1 MAESDDILQRIA
13 LLGADDIRKELNQLG
28 ADGEAALKKLEQ
40 AGGGDLA
47 KGVRALMPEVAKF
60 NSGLEGAAVSAGKLP
75 GIFGKIQ
82 SALRG
87 LGNASGLGSFKTDAE
102 KATAAANVFGGAMRE
117 AGRDVRLLGRI
128 TQLADLTGFGRV
140 LQLAGKNA
148 SLLILPG
155 VVAGVERLAASAAHA
170 ASGFAD
176 MAVAAQQTPAN
187 FGKFAAVVI
196 ALGGSFDDAGKAAK
210 TFETNIATALA
221 STQQAA
227 EGVVTARAALDNTTT
242 GFVETTRGLDTV
254 RQQAQAANL
263 QFVRTGGTLEQF
275 NQIQRQ
281 TAQATFNVQQ
291 QMLKAGDAVEAAQK
305 ALDKA
310 RSATTP
316 LEDAFRKVGVTLTT
330 SFQKLPIA
338 EQLARMADGFKNLPP
353 DVDKTKLAVQLLGE
367 EMGRKF
373 VRALAGGQQ
382 SLKDFIAE
390 GERIRPTFNDGQIA
404 IGDDM
409 VQASGKLTS
418 ALASLKDA
426 FGLATAPIF
435 TDFFKKV
442 ADLVVQARPSIE
454 SFGRAIGTVLTPF
467 LNGAVIVLQ
476 LIGQVITLL
485 APLFEKI
492 AELINKA
499 FGTNITGVQLFAAI
513 FIGLIAAIA
522 PTIPLILLVAAA
534 VGILIKKLAEIDWAG
549 FTKPA
554 VDFWNSLTKFAN
566 DTAISISNAF
576 NIAINFVKGLWN
588 DLKATISGWATS
600 VSNFISGVIDKVKA
614 LASALAGI
622 GGGSSDAS
630 AVANGTAPAM
640 AGGGSVRG
648 AGTARSDSI
657 WARLS
662 NGEFVIQAAAVK
674 KYGTQFLGAVNS
686 MRFNSRNFPG
696 FNMGGLVDALA
707 PMRAIPAYASGGA
720 VAAGGPDSIINLTIG
735 QESFFGLRAPEDTA
749 AKLTKF
755 ARRKG
760 VRSAGRKP
768 AWVGG

>member
-60 NSGLEGAAVSAGKLP
+60 NSGLEGAAASAGKLP

-187 FGKFAAVVI
+187 FAKFAAVVI

-210 TFETNIATALA
+210 TFEHNIATALA

-353 DVDKTKLAVQLLGE
+353 DVDKAKLAVQLLGE

-373 VRALAGGQQ
+373 VRALSGGQQ

-454 SFGRAIGTVLTPF
+454 SFGKAIGTVLTPF

-476 LIGQVITLL
+476 LIGQVVTLL
-485 APLFEKI
+485 APLFDKI

-499 FGTNITGVQLFAAI
+499 FGTNITGVQLFAAAI
-513 FIGLIAAIA
+513 RRAHRGHRADNPVDPARRSGRLLLIN
-522 PTIPLILLVAAA
+522 
-534 VGILIKKLAEIDWAG
+534 KLAKIDWARVLRSL
-549 FTKPA
+549 PS
-554 VDFWNSLTKFAN
+554 DFWNGLVKLVN
-566 DTAISISNAF
+566 DAAIGISNAF
-576 NIAINFVKGLWN
+576 NIAIELRQGPLERSEGYHQRLG
-588 DLKATISGWATS
+588 DLRKQ
-600 VSNFISGVIDKVKA
+600 FH
-614 LASALAGI
+614 LQ
-622 GGGSSDAS
+622 SDRQGQGA
-630 AVANGTAPAM
+630 
-640 AGGGSVRG
+640 SVR
-648 AGTARSDSI
+648 ARRHRWRLIGRVSGRERDGSRDGRR
-657 WARLS
+657 RLS
-662 NGEFVIQAAAVK
+662 QGSRHCP
-674 KYGTQFLGAVNS
+674 LGQHLGS
-686 MRFNSRNFPG
+686 PLQWRIRYPSRSRQEIRNTVPRCG
-696 FNMGGLVDALA
+696 QLDEVQLA
-707 PMRAIPAYASGGA
+707 
-720 VAAGGPDSIINLTIG
+720 
-735 QESFFGLRAPEDTA
+735 
-749 AKLTKF
+749 
-755 ARRKG
+755 
-760 VRSAGRKP
+760 
-768 AWVGG
+768 